1 MPTFMKRRF
10 AGLRALALGL
20 LMSSSYTALSTAPAL
35 SQAKIGTSA
44 GVQGNVFVR
53 GGGSAEQRRA
63 AVRDSIFLQDQ
74 VITRQ
79 ESAIQILLLDASI
92 FTVGENCEMV
102 IDRFVYDPDTGAG
115 QMSAN
120 VVKGAFRFMS
130 GKIGANNP
138 TDADIRTPSAL
149 IGIRGT
155 FLECSV
161 GADAI
166 LLAQLAGLAEATTAN
181 PVRASLCCL
190 RGPAANTPDRRGVIS
205 VTNRFGQSSAEK
217 PNTCIFDPGNAAPI
231 GPFEAPDDVITYFDA
246 LLRTDPTG
254 DPFSLPDEEKSP
266 STAANDPQDE
276 YPDDDP
282 DLNDQPPEFDE
293 GLEEPP
299 PPPPDG
305 EEEPPPPVILD

>member
-1 MPTFMKRRF
+1 MKRF
-10 AGLRALALGL
+10 ASLRALALGL
-20 LMSSSYTALSTAPAL
+20 LVSSSPTALSTAPAL
-35 SQAKIGTSA
+35 AQAKIGTSA

-92 FTVGENCEMV
+92 FTVGENCELV

-120 VVKGAFRFMS
+120 VVRGAFRFMS
-130 GKIGANNP
+130 GRIGANNP

-166 LLAQLAGLAEATTAN
+166 LLARLAGLAEAATAD

-205 VTNRFGQSSAEK
+205 VTNPFGRRTAEK
-217 PNTCIFDPGNAAPI
+217 PNTCIFDPGNGAPV
-231 GPFEAPDDVITYFDA
+231 GPFEAPDDVISYFDV
-246 LLRTDPTG
+246 LLRTDPSG
-254 DPFSLPDEEKSP
+254 GPFELPDEEKSP

-282 DLNDQPPEFDE
+282 DLNGEPPEFGE
-293 GLEEPP
+293 ALEEPP
-299 PPPPDG
+299 PAEP
-305 EEEPPPPVILD
+305 EEEPPPPEID